1 MLEADRPLCLLL
13 LSVCRQMP
21 PNLVWGKCAGP
32 MLSTYEPDPRKAAQ
46 HMTVTSWKIWL
57 AAKVLG

>member
-1 MLEADRPLCLLL
+1 
-13 LSVCRQMP
+13 
-21 PNLVWGKCAGP
+21 